1 MEPLDKLTIDTPE
14 QTALEFP
21 LAGIGSRFIA
31 VAADTAIQFII
42 GLVLAF
48 VALVVVPTLTTFG
61 SVAPQWAIALLI
73 IAFFLIYSAY
83 FAIFEAIWNG
93 QTPGKRYAQ
102 LRVMK
107 DDGRPISV
115 FDSVARN
122 LLRIVDSFP
131 LYGIGVVSVFFSK
144 KNKRLGDFVAG
155 TVVVHEKTV
164 EATRPFLETQ
174 VDASTPFYDVSK
186 ISLDE
191 LRLIETFL
199 QRRDSFDPAL
209 RGSMAAQIANRI
221 GQTLQVQ
228 VYGWPYN
235 ERFLEAVHAQ
245 YRAVGRYQP
254 EPNLNSSNS

>member
-21 LAGIGSRFIA
+21 LAGIGSRFVA
-31 VAADTAIQFII
+31 MAADTAIQALIGFILFI
-42 GLVLAF
+42 
-48 VALVVVPTLTTFG
+48 VAIIIVPTLTAFG
-61 SVAPQWAIALLI
+61 SIAPQWAIALLI

-83 FAIFEAIWNG
+83 FAVFEAIWNG

-107 DDGRPISV
+107 DDGHPISAY
-115 FDSVARN
+115 DSVARN
-122 LLRIVDSFP
+122 LLRIVDSLPAF
-131 LYGIGVVSVFFSK
+131 YGVGVVSVFFSK
-144 KNKRLGDFVAG
+144 QNKRLGDFVAG

-164 EATRPFLETQ
+164 EAARPFLETQ
-174 VDASTPFYDVSK
+174 VDASAPSYDVSK
-186 ISLDE
+186 ITLTE

-209 RGSMAAQIANRI
+209 RGSMAAQIAARI
-221 GQTLQVQ
+221 GEKLQVH

-245 YRAVGRYQP
+245 YRAAGRYTT
-254 EPNLNSSNS
+254 E